1 MNQNWIVENLNN
13 AFSTWNGKL
22 TELWGLVTT
31 SPQTFKGGAVWG
43 VMQSLHNALIG
54 MRVMANC
61 YMDSSAA
68 TWVYFDEIHVLLKDS
83 MSADFLNSTWK
94 RFRKYNAYATGI
106 TQDIQDYLANPIA
119 NALLSNSE
127 FVIMLRQTKSLDAL
141 KSLYGLSN
149 PQLEFLRNASEGHG
163 IIKMGNSVLP
173 FTNLEPKD
181 AAYQI
186 FKGDLHDNTLS
197 NIKWGDNVT
206 HDGQKV
212 LGHPADKAK
221 ALTGEAEA
229 KAFASEVA
237 QYLTDPAAGTGTDSI
252 TGLAAGYYLIKNT
265 DVGTGEVFTDYILQ
279 VVENVTVQPK
289 SGKPTLDKQIKHND
303 NGEWGVV
310 GDNQIGDTVEFRTIT
325 TVPIVSGYTKYT
337 YVIHDE
343 MSAGL
348 TSNVHSNDDVTIK
361 VNDEDAKKLD
371 KIYYTVTVDPKNA
384 NKFTVTVDV
393 LKAIEDGKMAAGDTL
408 YTYYTGI
415 LNENAKVYNDGKQDN
430 KAYLEYSNNPHDNK
444 TTNKTPEKVVYDW
457 TFKMEINKIDGESNA
472 PLSDAKFVLS
482 KNGSRSL
489 GTIGDD
495 GTPSNTKDLISLIEN
510 SDGSYTVAPAG
521 HTGTY
526 VMTAGNITI
535 KGLDDATEYYLYET
549 KAPAGYNRLTDAV
562 KFKITADYDET
573 GKNCTSVTTK
583 VNEDAP
589 QAGLSIT
596 VKNNKGAALPSTGG
610 IGTTIFYVI
619 GGVLMAVAAVLL
631 VTKKRMN
638 NK

>member
-1 MNQNWIVENLNN
+1 M
-13 AFSTWNGKL
+13 K
-22 TELWGLVTT
+22 
-31 SPQTFKGGAVWG
+31 
-43 VMQSLHNALIG
+43 
-54 MRVMANC
+54 
-61 YMDSSAA
+61 YMKK
-68 TWVYFDEIHVLLKDS
+68 F
-83 MSADFLNSTWK
+83 M
-94 RFRKYNAYATGI
+94 
-106 TQDIQDYLANPIA
+106 
-119 NALLSNSE
+119 ALLAVLTLALTMAVPAFAE
-127 FVIMLRQTKSLDAL
+127 TTTPTK
-141 KSLYGLSN
+141 YTITINNGT
-149 PQLEFLRNASEGHG
+149 
-163 IIKMGNSVLP
+163 GNY
-173 FTNLEPKD
+173 

-186 FKGDLHDNTLS
+186 FKGDLHEKTLS
-197 NIKWGDNVT
+197 NIEWGDNVT
-206 HDGQKV
+206 DEGRTKF
-212 LGHPADKAK
+212 GNAADKAK
-221 ALTGEAEA
+221 TITTEADA
-229 KAFASEVA
+229 KAFAVEVA
-237 QYLTDPAAGTGTDSI
+237 KYLTDPAAGTGTDSI
-252 TGLAAGYYLIKNT
+252 TVSGPGYYLIKNT
-265 DVGTGEVFTDYILQ
+265 SVGEGEVFTDYILR
-279 VVENVTVQPK
+279 VVGDVKVNPK
-289 SGKPTLDKQIKHND
+289 SGKPTLDKQIRHNET
-303 NGEWGVV
+303 GVWGVV
-310 GDNQIGDTVEFRTIT
+310 GDNQIGDTVEFRTLT
-325 TVPIVSGYTKYT
+325 TVPIVSGYTQYT

-348 TSNVHSNDDVTIK
+348 TSNVRSNEDVTIK
-361 VNDEDAKKLD
+361 VNDETVLD
-371 KIYYTVTVDPKNA
+371 KNYYTVTVDEVNT

-393 LKAIEDGKMAAGDTL
+393 LNAIKDGKMVAGDTL

-430 KAYLEYSNNPHDNK
+430 KAYLEYSNNPHNNT

-457 TFKMEINKIDGESNA
+457 TFKMEVNKIDGESNA

-562 KFKITADYDET
+562 RFEITATYSDAGD
-573 GKNCTSVTTK
+573 NCTSVTAT
-583 VNEDAP
+583 VNNDV
-589 QAGLSIT
+589 QSS
-596 VKNNKGAALPSTGG
+596 VSVNVRNNKGSTLPSTGG

-619 GGVLMAVAAVLL
+619 GGGLMAVAAVLL

>member
-1 MNQNWIVENLNN
+1 M
-13 AFSTWNGKL
+13 K
-22 TELWGLVTT
+22 
-31 SPQTFKGGAVWG
+31 
-43 VMQSLHNALIG
+43 
-54 MRVMANC
+54 
-61 YMDSSAA
+61 YMKK
-68 TWVYFDEIHVLLKDS
+68 F
-83 MSADFLNSTWK
+83 M
-94 RFRKYNAYATGI
+94 
-106 TQDIQDYLANPIA
+106 
-119 NALLSNSE
+119 ALLAVLTLALTMAVPAFAE
-127 FVIMLRQTKSLDAL
+127 TTTPTK
-141 KSLYGLSN
+141 YTITINNGT
-149 PQLEFLRNASEGHG
+149 
-163 IIKMGNSVLP
+163 GNY
-173 FTNLEPKD
+173 

-186 FKGDLHDNTLS
+186 FKGDLHEKTLS
-197 NIKWGDNVT
+197 NIEWGDNVT
-206 HDGQKV
+206 DEGRTKF
-212 LGHPADKAK
+212 GNAADKAK
-221 ALTGEAEA
+221 TITTEADA
-229 KAFASEVA
+229 KAFAVEVA
-237 QYLTDPAAGTGTDSI
+237 KYLTDPAAGTGTDSI
-252 TGLAAGYYLIKNT
+252 TVSGPGYYLIKNT
-265 DVGTGEVFTDYILQ
+265 SVGEGEVFTDYILR
-279 VVENVTVQPK
+279 VVGDVKVNPK
-289 SGKPTLDKQIKHND
+289 SGKPTLDKQIRHNET
-303 NGEWGVV
+303 GVWGVV
-310 GDNQIGDTVEFRTIT
+310 GDNQIGDTVEFRTLT
-325 TVPIVSGYTKYT
+325 TVPIVSGYTQYT

-348 TSNVHSNDDVTIK
+348 TSNVRSNEDVTIK
-361 VNDEDAKKLD
+361 VNDETVLD
-371 KIYYTVTVDPKNA
+371 KNYYTVTVDPENA

-393 LKAIEDGKMAAGDTL
+393 LNAIKDGKMVAGDTL

-430 KAYLEYSNNPHDNK
+430 KAYLEYSNNPHNNT

-457 TFKMEINKIDGESNA
+457 TFKMEVNKIDGESNA

-610 IGTTIFYVI
+610 IGTTLFYVI
-619 GGVLMAVAAVLL
+619 GGGLMAVAAVLL

>member
-1 MNQNWIVENLNN
+1 MKYMKKLITLLAVLTLALAMAVP
-13 AFSTWNGKL
+13 AFAETTTTTYTITIKNG
-22 TELWGLVTT
+22 
-31 SPQTFKGGAVWG
+31 
-43 VMQSLHNALIG
+43 
-54 MRVMANC
+54 
-61 YMDSSAA
+61 
-68 TWVYFDEIHVLLKDS
+68 
-83 MSADFLNSTWK
+83 
-94 RFRKYNAYATGI
+94 TG
-106 TQDIQDYLANPIA
+106 TY
-119 NALLSNSE
+119 
-127 FVIMLRQTKSLDAL
+127 
-141 KSLYGLSN
+141 
-149 PQLEFLRNASEGHG
+149 
-163 IIKMGNSVLP
+163 
-173 FTNLEPKD
+173 

-206 HDGQKV
+206 HNGQKV

-237 QYLTDPAAGTGTDSI
+237 QYLADPAAGTGTDSI

-310 GDNQIGDTVEFRTIT
+310 GDNQIGDTVYFRTIT
-325 TVPIVSGYTKYT
+325 TVPIVSGYTQYK
-337 YVIHDE
+337 YVIYDE

-348 TSNVHSNDDVTIK
+348 TSNVKTENDVTIK
-361 VNDEDAKKLD
+361 VNDTTELD
-371 KIYYTVTVDPKNA
+371 KKYYTVTVDGTNA

-393 LKAIEDGKMAAGDTL
+393 LNAIKDGKMVEGNTL

-415 LNENAKVYNDGKQDN
+415 LNEKAKVYNDGKQDN
-430 KAYLEYSNNPHDNK
+430 KAYLEYSNNPHDNT
-444 TTNKTPEKVVYDW
+444 TTNSTPVKVVYDW
-457 TFKMEINKIDGESNA
+457 TFKMEINKIDGESNV

-495 GTPSNTKDLISLIEN
+495 GTPSNTKDLINLIEN

-573 GKNCTSVTTK
+573 GEKCTSVTTK

-596 VKNNKGAALPSTGG
+596 VKNNAGTQLPSTGG
-610 IGTTIFYVI
+610 MGTTIFYVLGSI
-619 GGVLMAVAAVLL
+619 LVLGAAVLL
-631 VTKKRMN
+631 VTKKRMST
-638 NK
+638 KG

>member
-1 MNQNWIVENLNN
+1 M
-13 AFSTWNGKL
+13 K
-22 TELWGLVTT
+22 
-31 SPQTFKGGAVWG
+31 
-43 VMQSLHNALIG
+43 
-54 MRVMANC
+54 
-61 YMDSSAA
+61 YMKK
-68 TWVYFDEIHVLLKDS
+68 F
-83 MSADFLNSTWK
+83 M
-94 RFRKYNAYATGI
+94 
-106 TQDIQDYLANPIA
+106 
-119 NALLSNSE
+119 ALLAVLTLALTMAVPAFAE
-127 FVIMLRQTKSLDAL
+127 TTTPTK
-141 KSLYGLSN
+141 YTITINNGT
-149 PQLEFLRNASEGHG
+149 
-163 IIKMGNSVLP
+163 GNY
-173 FTNLEPKD
+173 

-186 FKGDLHDNTLS
+186 FKGDLHEKTLS
-197 NIKWGDNVT
+197 NIEWGDNVT
-206 HDGQKV
+206 DEGRTKF
-212 LGHPADKAK
+212 GNAADKAK
-221 ALTGEAEA
+221 TITTEADA
-229 KAFASEVA
+229 KAFAVEVA
-237 QYLTDPAAGTGTDSI
+237 KYLTDPAAGTGTDSI
-252 TGLAAGYYLIKNT
+252 TVSGPGYYLIKNT
-265 DVGTGEVFTDYILQ
+265 SVEEGEVFTDYILR
-279 VVENVTVQPK
+279 VVGDVKVNPK
-289 SGKPTLDKQIKHND
+289 SGKPTLDKQIRHNET
-303 NGEWGVV
+303 GVWGVV
-310 GDNQIGDTVEFRTIT
+310 GDNQIGDTVEFRTLT
-325 TVPIVSGYTKYT
+325 TVPIVSGYTQYT

-348 TSNVHSNDDVTIK
+348 TSNVRSNEDVTIK
-361 VNDEDAKKLD
+361 VNDETVLD
-371 KIYYTVTVDPKNA
+371 KNYYTVTVDEVNT

-393 LKAIEDGKMAAGDTL
+393 LNAIKDGKMVAGDTL

-430 KAYLEYSNNPHDNK
+430 KAYLEYSNNPHNNT

-457 TFKMEINKIDGESNA
+457 TFKMEVNKIDGESNA

-610 IGTTIFYVI
+610 IGTTLFYVI
-619 GGVLMAVAAVLL
+619 GGGLMAVAAVLL

>member
-1 MNQNWIVENLNN
+1 MKYMKKLITLLAVLTLALAMAVPAFAETTTPTKYTITINN
-13 AFSTWNGKL
+13 G
-22 TELWGLVTT
+22 
-31 SPQTFKGGAVWG
+31 
-43 VMQSLHNALIG
+43 
-54 MRVMANC
+54 
-61 YMDSSAA
+61 
-68 TWVYFDEIHVLLKDS
+68 
-83 MSADFLNSTWK
+83 
-94 RFRKYNAYATGI
+94 TGN
-106 TQDIQDYLANPIA
+106 Y
-119 NALLSNSE
+119 
-127 FVIMLRQTKSLDAL
+127 
-141 KSLYGLSN
+141 
-149 PQLEFLRNASEGHG
+149 
-163 IIKMGNSVLP
+163 
-173 FTNLEPKD
+173 

-186 FKGDLHDNTLS
+186 FKGDLHEKTLS
-197 NIKWGDNVT
+197 NIEWGDNVT
-206 HDGQKV
+206 DEGRTKF
-212 LGHPADKAK
+212 GNAADKAK
-221 ALTGEAEA
+221 TITTEADA
-229 KAFASEVA
+229 KAFAVEVA
-237 QYLTDPAAGTGTDSI
+237 KYLTDPAAGTGTDSI
-252 TGLAAGYYLIKNT
+252 TVSGPGYYLIKNT
-265 DVGTGEVFTDYILQ
+265 SVGEGEVFTDYILR
-279 VVENVTVQPK
+279 VVGDVKVNPK
-289 SGKPTLDKQIKHND
+289 SGKPTLDKQIRHNET
-303 NGEWGVV
+303 GVWGVV
-310 GDNQIGDTVEFRTIT
+310 GDNQIGDTVEFRTLT
-325 TVPIVSGYTKYT
+325 TVPIVSGYTQYT

-348 TSNVHSNDDVTIK
+348 TSNVRSNEDVTIK
-361 VNDEDAKKLD
+361 VNDETVLD
-371 KIYYTVTVDPKNA
+371 KNYYTVTVDEVNT

-393 LKAIEDGKMAAGDTL
+393 LNAIKDGKMVAGDTL

-430 KAYLEYSNNPHDNK
+430 KAYLEYSNNPHNNT

-457 TFKMEINKIDGESNA
+457 TFKMEVNKIDGESNA

-610 IGTTIFYVI
+610 IGTTLFYVI
-619 GGVLMAVAAVLL
+619 GGGLMAVAAVLL

>member
-1 MNQNWIVENLNN
+1 MKYMKKLITLLAVLTLALAMAVP
-13 AFSTWNGKL
+13 AFAETTTTTYTITIKNG
-22 TELWGLVTT
+22 
-31 SPQTFKGGAVWG
+31 
-43 VMQSLHNALIG
+43 
-54 MRVMANC
+54 
-61 YMDSSAA
+61 
-68 TWVYFDEIHVLLKDS
+68 
-83 MSADFLNSTWK
+83 
-94 RFRKYNAYATGI
+94 TG
-106 TQDIQDYLANPIA
+106 TY
-119 NALLSNSE
+119 
-127 FVIMLRQTKSLDAL
+127 
-141 KSLYGLSN
+141 
-149 PQLEFLRNASEGHG
+149 
-163 IIKMGNSVLP
+163 
-173 FTNLEPKD
+173 

-197 NIKWGDNVT
+197 NIEWGDNVT

-265 DVGTGEVFTDYILQ
+265 NVGTGEVFTDYILQ

-289 SGKPTLDKQIKHND
+289 SGKPTLDKQIRHND

-310 GDNQIGDTVEFRTIT
+310 GDNQIGDTVEFRTLT
-325 TVPIVSGYTKYT
+325 TVPIVSGYTQYT

-348 TSNVHSNDDVTIK
+348 TSNVRSNEDVTIK
-361 VNDEDAKKLD
+361 VNDETVLD
-371 KIYYTVTVDPKNA
+371 KKYYTVTVDGTNA

-393 LKAIEDGKMAAGDTL
+393 LNAIKDGKMVEGNTL

-430 KAYLEYSNNPHDNK
+430 KAYLEYSNNPHDNM

-457 TFKMEINKIDGESNA
+457 TFKMGVKKVDGA
-472 PLSDAKFVLS
+472 DGTPLTDAKFVLS
-482 KNGSRSL
+482 KEKNCDL
-489 GTIGDD
+489 GAIDDD
-495 GTPSNTKDLISLIEN
+495 GQPHNTENLISLIKN

-521 HTGTY
+521 YNGSVVN
-526 VMTAGNITI
+526 VMTAGDITI
-535 KGLDDATEYYLYET
+535 NGLDDATVYYLYET
-549 KAPAGYNRLTDAV
+549 KAPAGYNRLTAAV
-562 KFKITADYDET
+562 RFEITATYSDAGD
-573 GKNCTSVTTK
+573 NCTSVTAT
-583 VNEDAP
+583 VNNDV
-589 QAGLSIT
+589 QSS
-596 VKNNKGAALPSTGG
+596 VSVNVRNNKGSTLPSTGG

-619 GGVLMAVAAVLL
+619 GGGLMAVAAVLL

>member
-1 MNQNWIVENLNN
+1 MKYMKKLMALLAALTLALAMAVP
-13 AFSTWNGKL
+13 AFA
-22 TELWGLVTT
+22 E
-31 SPQTFKGGAVWG
+31 
-43 VMQSLHNALIG
+43 
-54 MRVMANC
+54 
-61 YMDSSAA
+61 AA
-68 TWVYFDEIHVLLKDS
+68 TTYTITI
-83 MSADFLNSTWK
+83 N
-94 RFRKYNAYATGI
+94 NGTG
-106 TQDIQDYLANPIA
+106 TY
-119 NALLSNSE
+119 
-127 FVIMLRQTKSLDAL
+127 
-141 KSLYGLSN
+141 
-149 PQLEFLRNASEGHG
+149 
-163 IIKMGNSVLP
+163 
-173 FTNLEPKD
+173 

-186 FKGDLHDNTLS
+186 FKGDLYEGTLS
-197 NIKWGDNVT
+197 NIQWGDNVT
-206 HDGQKV
+206 TAGQTA
-212 LGHPADKAK
+212 LGNAADKAK
-221 ALTGEAEA
+221 ELTNKEKA
-229 KAFASEVA
+229 KAFAVEVA
-237 QYLTDPAAGTGTDSI
+237 PYLGDTARTVTVDSSGTGTI
-252 TGLAAGYYLIKNT
+252 TVSSPGYYLIKNT
-265 DVGTGEVFTDYILQ
+265 TVGTDEVYTDYILQ
-279 VVENVTVQPK
+279 VVGNVSVTPK
-289 SGKPTLDKQIKHND
+289 SDKPTLDKQIKHNET
-303 NGEWGVV
+303 GKWGVV

-325 TVPIVSGYTKYT
+325 TVPIVSGYTEYT

-371 KIYYTVTVDPKNA
+371 KIYYTVTVDPENA
-384 NKFTVTVDV
+384 NKFTVTVNV

-444 TTNKTPEKVVYDW
+444 TTNKTPEKFVYDW
-457 TFKMEINKIDGESNA
+457 TFKMEVNKIDGESNT

-596 VKNNKGAALPSTGG
+596 VKNNAGTQLPSTGG
-610 IGTTIFYVI
+610 IGTTLFYVI
-619 GGVLMAVAAVLL
+619 GGGLMAVAAVLL

-638 NK
+638 SK